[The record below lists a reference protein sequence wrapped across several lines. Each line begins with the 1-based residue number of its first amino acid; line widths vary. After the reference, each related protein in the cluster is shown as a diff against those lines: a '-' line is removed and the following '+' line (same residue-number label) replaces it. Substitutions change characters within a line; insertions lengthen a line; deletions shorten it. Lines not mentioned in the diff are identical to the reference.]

1 MKEITLIF
9 PHQLFNEHPALKKN
23 REIVVIEDP
32 LFFGD
37 QTYPLNFHKMKLTF
51 HRASMKFYTNKLMQ
65 NREPVHYIEYNKFNE
80 NKNYLFN
87 WLKKNSFSEIH
98 FAEVDDFI
106 LNKRINREA
115 AKHNIK
121 IIKYQNPSFI
131 NDHNYLQEYFQNK
144 KKYFQHFFY
153 ADQRKK
159 FNILVDNGKPING
172 KWSFDSENRMS
183 IPADMKIPDLPAFRS
198 NNEFISEAK
207 IYIGNNFKNNP
218 GSNQNF
224 YLPISTAESEKWFDD
239 FLCKRFSNFGSYQ
252 DAIVKNENYLFH
264 SLLSPLINSGL
275 LTPQY
280 IIAKTLDH
288 TDLQSIP
295 FNSLE
300 GFIRQIIGWRE
311 FIRAVY
317 FLEGVNQRN
326 SNFWSNTRKLNTA
339 FYKGSTGIEPIDETI
354 KKLLR
359 TGYSHHIERLM
370 LIGNFMLLCEIHPT
384 EVYKW
389 FMEMY
394 VDSYDWVMV
403 PNIYGMSQFA
413 DGGLMST
420 KPYISS
426 SNYVKKMSD
435 YKSGDWTNIWDALF
449 WNFIHKHQKYFSS
462 NNRTVFISR
471 NLEKM
476 PKRKLEDHLKIA
488 NDYFNLFD

>member
-1 MKEITLIF
+1 MKDIAIIF

-23 REIVVIEDP
+23 REVVVVEDP

-51 HRASMKFYTNKLMQ
+51 HRASMKFYANKLMQ
-65 NREPVHYIEYNKFNE
+65 NREPVHYIEYNKFKE

-98 FAEVDDFI
+98 FAEIDDFI

-131 NDHNYLQEYFQNK
+131 NDHNYLQEYIQNK
-144 KKYFQHFFY
+144 KKYFQHYFY

-198 NNEFISEAK
+198 NNKFISEAK
-207 IYIGNNFKNNP
+207 IYIDNNFKNNP
-218 GSNQNF
+218 GSNENF
-224 YLPISTAESEKWFDD
+224 YLPISTKESEKWLDD
-239 FLCKRFSNFGSYQ
+239 FLSRRFVHFGSYQ

-275 LTPQY
+275 LTPKY
-280 IIAKTLDH
+280 VIAKALEYSE
-288 TDLQSIP
+288 LKSVP

-317 FLEGVNQRN
+317 LLEGVNQRN
-326 SNFWSNTRKLNTA
+326 SNFWDNKRAMPKS
-339 FYKGSTGIEPIDETI
+339 FYDGTTGIEPIDETI
-354 KKLLR
+354 KKLLE
-359 TGYSHHIERLM
+359 TGYNHHIERLM
-370 LIGNFMLLCEIHPT
+370 ILGNFMLLCEIHPT

-389 FMEMY
+389 FMEMF

-403 PNIYGMSQFA
+403 PNVYGMSQFA

-435 YKSGDWTNIWDALF
+435 YKSGGWTNIWDALF
-449 WNFIHKHQKYFSS
+449 WNFIHKHQEYFSS

-476 PKRKLEDHLKIA
+476 SKQKLEDHLKIA